1 MNRSALRFGIL
12 GAARIAPMA
21 LIAPAR
27 ELSEVSVR
35 AVAARDL
42 ARAGKFAT
50 RHGIPVVHASYEALL
65 EDPEVDAVYIPLPN
79 ALHGRWAIAALEAGK
94 HVLCEKPFTANAGE
108 AEQVAGV
115 ARRTGLVTMEAFH
128 YRYHGLTR
136 RMLEII
142 DSGELGDVLRIE
154 TWFCIPLLVKDIRWQ
169 LELAGGALMDTGC
182 YTIHLLRTLAGA
194 EPTVRRAEARLK
206 SPGVDRYVHAE
217 LEFPDGRSG
226 AITTSMLSTRLLS
239 AGARVI
245 GSEGRIEVTNP
256 IAPQFF
262 HRLRV
267 RTRQGQRRER
277 VPKQPSSYQAQLQAF
292 TDAVLRGAPILTGV
306 DDAVANMW
314 VIDACYQAAGLP
326 RREPAAEQS

>member
-1 MNRSALRFGIL
+1 MNSSALRFGIL

-21 LIAPAR
+21 LVAPAR
-27 ELSEVSVR
+27 KLTEVVVQ
-35 AVAARDL
+35 AVAAREA
-42 ARAGKFAT
+42 ARAAKFAR
-50 RHGIPVVHASYEALL
+50 RHAIPVVHASYQALL
-65 EDPEVDAVYIPLPN
+65 EDPEIDAVYIPLPN
-79 ALHGRWAIAALEAGK
+79 ALHGHWTIAALEAGK

-108 AEQVAGV
+108 AERVARA

-128 YRYHGLTR
+128 YRYHALTR

-142 DSGELGDVLRIE
+142 DSGELGEVLRIE
-154 TWFCIPLLVKDIRWQ
+154 TWFCIPLLVKNIRWEF
-169 LELAGGALMDTGC
+169 ELAGGALMDTGC

-194 EPTVRRAEARLK
+194 EPEVRSTEARLK

-217 LEFPDGRSG
+217 FDFPDGRSG

-239 AGARVI
+239 VGARVI
-245 GSEGRIEVTNP
+245 GSEGRMEVNNP
-256 IAPQFF
+256 IAPQLF

-267 RTRQGQRRER
+267 RTRNGQRRER

-306 DDAVANMW
+306 DDAVANMQ
-314 VIDACYQAAGLP
+314 VIDACYRAAGLP
-326 RREPAAEQS
+326 CREPAFPP